1 MTRAGLLLV
10 RVVLPAAI
18 AAAGAVLIIT
28 GDGENT
34 QGAGVALVGCAVL
47 VVMFNLLLRLGWRDQ
62 RDRDREEAARE
73 HFDRTGRWP
82 DEDPG
87 E

>member
-1 MTRAGLLLV
+1 MTRVALALV
-10 RVVLPAAI
+10 RIVLPAAI
-18 AAAGAVLIIT
+18 AAAGVVLIVT
-28 GDGENT
+28 GTGENE
-34 QGAGVALVGCAVL
+34 QGAGVALIGCAVL

-82 DEDPG
+82 DDES
-87 E
+87 